1 MLLSGNLVWFELV
14 YLCVLYIYS
23 AECQSVS
30 EKCSLLWW
38 QSVLAVESEVIAV
51 LLESVLLTSVHQLYR
66 HQ

>member
-1 MLLSGNLVWFELV
+1 MLLSGDLVCFELV

-23 AECQSVS
+23 AECQCCVR
-30 EKCSLLWW
+30 EMFTI
-38 QSVLAVESEVIAV
+38 VVAVVSEVISV